1 MNLNALRSTS
11 HVKVIAQRFML
22 CFDHPLQKF
31 ADGKEGRK
39 EGGEDDVE
47 VEQIASSE
55 IEGCCIA
62 DRWVFEIE
70 VGESFSLVEGSEG
83 IFWG

>member
-1 MNLNALRSTS
+1 VLRSPVAEVS
-11 HVKVIAQRFML
+11 RWQ
-22 CFDHPLQKF
+22 
-31 ADGKEGRK
+31 GRK

-70 VGESFSLVEGSEG
+70 VGERFRSVWVVRDFLGVLLRLEP
-83 IFWG
+83 